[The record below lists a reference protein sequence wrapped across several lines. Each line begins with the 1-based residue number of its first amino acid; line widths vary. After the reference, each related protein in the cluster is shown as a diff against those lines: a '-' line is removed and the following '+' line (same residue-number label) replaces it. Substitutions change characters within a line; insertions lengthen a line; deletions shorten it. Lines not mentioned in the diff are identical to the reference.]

1 MEKLS
6 GLWLE
11 LQKNNKLPGGGLT
24 SSCQEELLELMR
36 QLDIMLT
43 AKRRDWEHE
52 TAAIRSQLEMKD
64 KELNI
69 QTTTLEH
76 KNRQFED
83 MRTQLTQA
91 SRTRDEVVQQYE
103 AQVVQLSTEVQ
114 RMKREYEKLQKKHS
128 RHTKEAHRLKAETT
142 TEIEGGRTEM
152 KRLREKMEDYHAR
165 LQDSEQQRKM
175 LKKQLDTVEAQ
186 KRALAEKCEF
196 VQQQSQTYQSQIDRR
211 RQLQDNTELNL
222 KTTIT
227 QLEGQAE
234 RQADTVTTQEEK
246 IRKLKASLS
255 EAMNAHKRAMNDNE
269 RLLDDLKKANTSI
282 RRVEGEKQQ
291 MELEVQSRDDLLR
304 AANEDAHQYS
314 HDVSILEQSLSA
326 KDDIIKNLGDSA
338 RQEEA
343 EQVVLLRHSLN
354 EAKEES
360 RSHKRAQ
367 KKLRDE
373 VTVLESKLENSVKLR
388 DSIAHKLDEK
398 DSELIHLK
406 STELH
411 TLQAQVQ
418 QLQDKFSVVEAS
430 HGAELDGMRTKL
442 AQLTTDLHQRN
453 ASIANFTDKMS
464 RLEQQ
469 VVMERDMLEGR
480 EAELKVAQAHIEAL
494 RVENLHL
501 RQDFMEKLGTVC
513 GSLDAEQQLQSVSSE
528 YTAVVARLERENQSL
543 QEDVSRL
550 KQEMSVMET
559 SFQETAHSRS
569 LPSGRDNSKHKPSK
583 HKQSVQGYLD
593 STAQGYESQIRLL
606 QAQKHRLEEELDL
619 ERRENRRMS
628 RSHFQSELNGSAG
641 TILDSEPMSLIHTLN
656 DLDSPAESLECDL
669 ESSADAAAELFL
681 SQEQER
687 AKELERLID
696 SHISELRAGTELTLR
711 KYTHK

>member
-11 LQKNNKLPGGGLT
+11 LQKKDKLPGGGLT

-83 MRTQLTQA
+83 MKSQLTQA
-91 SRTRDEVVQQYE
+91 SRTRDEVVQQYV
-103 AQVVQLSTEVQ
+103 AQVVQLSNEVQ
-114 RMKREYEKLQKKHS
+114 RMKREYEKLHKKHT

-142 TEIEGGRTEM
+142 SEIEGGKTEM
-152 KRLREKMEDYHAR
+152 KRLRDKME
-165 LQDSEQQRKM
+165 
-175 LKKQLDTVEAQ
+175 
-186 KRALAEKCEF
+186 
-196 VQQQSQTYQSQIDRR
+196 QQSQTYQSQIDRR

-234 RQADTVTTQEEK
+234 RQGDTITTQEEK

-269 RLLDDLKKANTSI
+269 RLLDDLKKSNTSI
-282 RRVEGEKQQ
+282 RRLEGEKQQ
-291 MELEVQSRDDLLR
+291 IELEVHSREDLLR

-314 HDVSILEQSLSA
+314 HEVSLLEQSLSA

-338 RQEEA
+338 RQEEG
-343 EQVVLLRHSLN
+343 EQVMLLRQSLN
-354 EAKEES
+354 EAKEDC

-373 VTVLESKLENSVKLR
+373 VTILESKLENSVTLR
-388 DSIAHKLDEK
+388 DSIAQKLDEK

-406 STELH
+406 TTELH
-411 TLQAQVQ
+411 ALQTQVQ
-418 QLQDKFSVVEAS
+418 QLQDKFRVVEAS

-453 ASIANFTDKMS
+453 ASIASFTDKMS
-464 RLEQQ
+464 RMEQQ
-469 VVMERDMLEGR
+469 VVMEKDMLEGR
-480 EAELKVAQAHIEAL
+480 EVELKVAQAHIEAL
-494 RVENLHL
+494 RVENQHL

-513 GSLDAEQQLQSVSSE
+513 GNLDAEHQLQAVSSE
-528 YTAVVARLERENQSL
+528 YTAVVARLELQAVSSEYTAVVARLEKENESL
-543 QEDVSRL
+543 REDVSHL
-550 KQEMSVMET
+550 KQDMSTMER
-559 SFQETAHSRS
+559 SRS
-569 LPSGRDNSKHKPSK
+569 LPSRHDNNILSVKPPK
-583 HKQSVQGYLD
+583 HKQTAQDHLD
-593 STAQGYESQIRLL
+593 GTAQGYESQIRLL
-606 QAQKHRLEEELDL
+606 QAQKRRLEEELDL

-628 RSHFQSELNGSAG
+628 RSQLHSELNGSTG
-641 TILDSEPMSLIHTLN
+641 TILDSEPMSLLHTLN

-711 KYTHK
+711 KYTHI

>member
-11 LQKNNKLPGGGLT
+11 LQKQDKLPGGGLT

-83 MRTQLTQA
+83 MKSQLMQA

-103 AQVVQLSTEVQ
+103 AQVVQLSSEVQ
-114 RMKREYEKLQKKHS
+114 RMKREYEKLHKKHT

-142 TEIEGGRTEM
+142 SEIEGSKTEM
-152 KRLREKMEDYHAR
+152 KRLRDKIEEYRER
-165 LQDSEQQRKM
+165 LQDSEQQRKV

-234 RQADTVTTQEEK
+234 RQGDIITTQEEK

-269 RLLDDLKKANTSI
+269 KLLDDLKKANTSI
-282 RRVEGEKQQ
+282 RRLEGEKQQ
-291 MELEVQSRDDLLR
+291 VELEVQSREDLLR
-304 AANEDAHQYS
+304 AANEDAQQYS
-314 HDVSILEQSLSA
+314 QEVSLLEQSLSA

-343 EQVVLLRHSLN
+343 EQVMLLRQSLN
-354 EAKEES
+354 EAKEDC

-373 VTVLESKLENSVKLR
+373 VTILESKLENSVKLR
-388 DSIAHKLDEK
+388 DSIAQKLDEK

-406 STELH
+406 TTELH
-411 TLQAQVQ
+411 ALQAQIQ
-418 QLQDKFSVVEAS
+418 QMQDKFRVVEAS

-453 ASIANFTDKMS
+453 ASIANFTDKVS
-464 RLEQQ
+464 RMEQQ
-469 VVMERDMLEGR
+469 IVMEKDVLEGR

-494 RVENLHL
+494 RVENQHL

-513 GSLDAEQQLQSVSSE
+513 GNLDAEHQLQAVSSE
-528 YTAVVARLERENQSL
+528 YTAVVARLEKENESL
-543 QEDVSRL
+543 REDVSHL
-550 KQEMSVMET
+550 KQDISTMER
-559 SFQETAHSRS
+559 SRS
-569 LPSGRDNSKHKPSK
+569 LPSRHDNNMLSVKPPK
-583 HKQSVQGYLD
+583 HKQTSQDHLD
-593 STAQGYESQIRLL
+593 GTAQGYESQIQLL
-606 QAQKHRLEEELDL
+606 QAQKRRLEEELDL

-628 RSHFQSELNGSAG
+628 RSQLHSELNGSTG
-641 TILDSEPMSLIHTLN
+641 TILDSEPMSLLHTLN